1 MVVVV
6 LLLVLLLECRRT
18 VVLLECRRI
27 EYYFFGL
34 MSLLGRRA
42 DTRKIDLSQCTNAA
56 APIIAAAASLTKNNS
71 TKFPTNPL
79 DNFVREKY
87 WWCRK
92 CQILR

>member
-1 MVVVV
+1 MSVVVVV

-27 EYYFFGL
+27 EYL
-34 MSLLGRRA
+34 RLGRRA

-56 APIIAAAASLTKNNS
+56 APIIAAAASLTNNNS

>member
-1 MVVVV
+1 MSVVVV

-42 DTRKIDLSQCTNAA
+42 DTRKIDLSLQCFFYAHHC
-56 APIIAAAASLTKNNS
+56 
-71 TKFPTNPL
+71 
-79 DNFVREKY
+79 
-87 WWCRK
+87 CRGHAH
-92 CQILR
+92 Q

>member
-1 MVVVV
+1 MVV
-6 LLLVLLLECRRT
+6 LLLLVVLLLECRRT
-18 VVLLECRRI
+18 VVCWSAA
-27 EYYFFGL
+27 EYYCL

-56 APIIAAAASLTKNNS
+56 APIIAAAASLTNNNS